1 MPLRNER
8 QAYWDDIEENIA
20 LAPALSASARLARV
34 CPEAAAAQ
42 AELRSR
48 LHDLEIDIRATELA
62 RDRSHSLSAVAA
74 RERDAAAAAEEK
86 RVELERAEAFVRG
99 RLEGD
104 RVHGRRPAFT
114 RPEDLPRAGLG
125 QARRMGALGGPGQA
139 DSRLR
144 HHPGVVAQ
152 AQREAN
158 ERWGAAETG
167 GVLMGGGYTFVLER
181 QRRDAEDA
189 RRRAENAARERA
201 LYFEPPEEDHDDT
214 TTTGRYDR
222 TGRYG
227 KENGDENV
235 EATTIRRGS
244 YDGGGVG
251 DALKGWPTRS
261 TDAREVELDAD
272 DESELP
278 PPRYGAASGASSAIG
293 AERASHSSHLVVI
306 IRLNIG
312 GFRRGVRSRSRGGR
326 DVHEMATIR
335 RVVDQVRVRLA
346 AGDGVRR
353 GRIVRAASAPAPHPQ
368 HHILSAPGRLEVV
381 YVFIDSRIIN

>member
-62 RDRSHSLSAVAA
+62 RDRSQSLSAVAA
-74 RERDAAAAAEEK
+74 RERDAAAIAEEK

-125 QARRMGALGGPGQA
+125 QARRMGALGGPGQV

-144 HHPGVVAQ
+144 HHPGVAAQ

-189 RRRAENAARERA
+189 QRRAENAARERA
-201 LYFEPPEEDHDDT
+201 LYFEPPDEDHDDT
-214 TTTGRYDR
+214 TGRYDLA
-222 TGRYG
+222 GRYG

-235 EATTIRRGS
+235 DATYRKN
-244 YDGGGVG
+244 DGGGVG

-261 TDAREVELDAD
+261 RTREVNLDAD

-278 PPRYGAASGASSAIG
+278 PPRYGAASGASSASG
-293 AERASHSSHLVVI
+293 AERASHSSTSHSAASQSAA
-306 IRLNIG
+306 
-312 GFRRGVRSRSRGGR
+312 SRSVSGREAESRETSTRWRRSSASSTKSGYGSQLAMVSGAGGS
-326 DVHEMATIR
+326 
-335 RVVDQVRVRLA
+335 
-346 AGDGVRR
+346 
-353 GRIVRAASAPAPHPQ
+353 SAPPPPRPRTR
-368 HHILSAPGRLEVV
+368 S
-381 YVFIDSRIIN
+381 IIF

>member
-62 RDRSHSLSAVAA
+62 RDRSQSLSAVAA

-293 AERASHSSHLVVI
+293 AERASHSSH
-306 IRLNIG
+306 
-312 GFRRGVRSRSRGGR
+312 SPHHSSQ
-326 DVHEMATIR
+326 H
-335 RVVDQVRVRLA
+335 LA
-346 AGDGVRR
+346 ASG
-353 GRIVRAASAPAPHPQ
+353 AASGREAEAGATCTRWRRSDASSTKSGYGSQ
-368 HHILSAPGRLEVV
+368 LAMVSGGGGSSAPPPPRPRTR
-381 YVFIDSRIIN
+381 SIIF

>member
-125 QARRMGALGGPGQA
+125 QARRMGALGGPGQV

-144 HHPGVVAQ
+144 HHPGVAAQ

-189 RRRAENAARERA
+189 QRARRTPPGSAPSTSSRPKRTTTIRRR
-201 LYFEPPEEDHDDT
+201 
-214 TTTGRYDR
+214 GRYDR

-235 EATTIRRGS
+235 DATHRKN
-244 YDGGGVG
+244 DGGGVG

-261 TDAREVELDAD
+261 RTREVNLDAD
-272 DESELP
+272 DEQRAAP
-278 PPRYGAASGASSAIG
+278 AAVRRRVGCVPRRRAVSAA
-293 AERASHSSHLVVI
+293 RASHSST
-306 IRLNIG
+306 
-312 GFRRGVRSRSRGGR
+312 SQS
-326 DVHEMATIR
+326 
-335 RVVDQVRVRLA
+335 
-346 AGDGVRR
+346 
-353 GRIVRAASAPAPHPQ
+353 AASQSAASLGVADPREAESRETSTRWRRSSASSTKSGYGSQ
-368 HHILSAPGRLEVV
+368 LAMVSGAGGSSAPPARLGPARTR
-381 YVFIDSRIIN
+381 SIIF

>member
-114 RPEDLPRAGLG
+114 RPEDLPRAGFE
-125 QARRMGALGGPGQA
+125 ARRMCLGPAGGL
-139 DSRLR
+139 DST
-144 HHPGVVAQ
+144 PSGVVAQ
-152 AQREAN
+152 AQRRAN

-167 GVLMGGGYTFVLER
+167 MPMGAGNVVG
-181 QRRDAEDA
+181 AAA
-189 RRRAENAARERA
+189 RRGGREPARGECRQGA
-201 LYFEPPEEDHDDT
+201 RPISSRPRRTRRHHD
-214 TTTGRYDR
+214 GRNDR
-222 TGRYG
+222 TGGTARRTAARRTSRDDAAVAASAG
-227 KENGDENV
+227 PGWLKGPTLKPTLTLTPTMERAAPAAVRRRVGCLVGD
-235 EATTIRRGS
+235 RRGA
-244 YDGGGVG
+244 GVS
-251 DALKGWPTRS
+251 LVSFVSSFVS
-261 TDAREVELDAD
+261 TFV
-272 DESELP
+272 
-278 PPRYGAASGASSAIG
+278 
-293 AERASHSSHLVVI
+293 
-306 IRLNIG
+306 

-353 GRIVRAASAPAPHPQ
+353 GRIVRAASASAPNAQ

>member
-48 LHDLEIDIRATELA
+48 LHNLEIDIRATELA

-74 RERDAAAAAEEK
+74 RECDAAAAAEEK

-125 QARRMGALGGPGQA
+125 QARRMGALGGPGQV

-181 QRRDAEDA
+181 RRRDAEDA
-189 RRRAENAARERA
+189 QRRAENAARERA
-201 LYFEPPEEDHDDT
+201 LYFEPPEEDHAY
-214 TTTGRYDR
+214 TTTGSHDR

-227 KENGDENV
+227 DENV
-235 EATTIRRGS
+235 EENVEGRV
-244 YDGGGVG
+244 DHDGGVG
-251 DALKGWPTRS
+251 AALKGWPTRS
-261 TDAREVELDAD
+261 YPKPTLNPDAD
-272 DESELP
+272 DGSESLP
-278 PPRYGAASGASSAIG
+278 PPRYGAASGSSSAMGPELAARSSAAVPSASSRSAHSAG
-293 AERASHSSHLVVI
+293 AVGGEAEARATSTRWRRSSASSTKSGYGSQLAMVSGA
-306 IRLNIG
+306 G
-312 GFRRGVRSRSRGGR
+312 GS
-326 DVHEMATIR
+326 
-335 RVVDQVRVRLA
+335 
-346 AGDGVRR
+346 
-353 GRIVRAASAPAPHPQ
+353 SAPPPPRPRTR
-368 HHILSAPGRLEVV
+368 S
-381 YVFIDSRIIN
+381 IIF

>member
-1 MPLRNER
+1 MTAGLVNPKAPNYPHTSQGAMPLRNER

-48 LHDLEIDIRATELA
+48 LHNLEIDIRATELA

-74 RERDAAAAAEEK
+74 RESDAAAAAEEK

-125 QARRMGALGGPGQA
+125 QARRMGALGGPEQV

-181 QRRDAEDA
+181 RRRDAEDA
-189 RRRAENAARERA
+189 QRRAENAARERA
-201 LYFEPPEEDHDDT
+201 LYFEPPEEDHDY
-214 TTTGRYDR
+214 TTTGSHDR

-227 KENGDENV
+227 KENGGEENV
-235 EATTIRRGS
+235 EGRRG
-244 YDGGGVG
+244 YDGGVG
-251 DALKGWPTRS
+251 EALKGWPTRS
-261 TDAREVELDAD
+261 YPKPTLNPDAD
-272 DESELP
+272 DGNELLP
-278 PPRYGAASGASSAIG
+278 PPRYGAASGASSAMG
-293 AERASHSSHLVVI
+293 PEPERAARSSAAAQSASSHSAHSAGAVGVEAEARATSTGWRRSSASSTKSGYGSQLAMVSGA
-306 IRLNIG
+306 G
-312 GFRRGVRSRSRGGR
+312 GS
-326 DVHEMATIR
+326 
-335 RVVDQVRVRLA
+335 
-346 AGDGVRR
+346 
-353 GRIVRAASAPAPHPQ
+353 SAPPPPRPRTR
-368 HHILSAPGRLEVV
+368 S
-381 YVFIDSRIIN
+381 IIF